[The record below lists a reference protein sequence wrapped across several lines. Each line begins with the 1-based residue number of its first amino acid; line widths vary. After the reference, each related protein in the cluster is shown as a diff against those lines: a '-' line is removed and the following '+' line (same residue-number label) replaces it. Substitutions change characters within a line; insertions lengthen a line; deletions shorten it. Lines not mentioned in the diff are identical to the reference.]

1 MSKTARKVFTPES
14 STEVQERF
22 INYIMLD
29 GKKSIARRIM
39 KDTFEIIKKKTSNDP
54 EKVFISAIENV
65 KPRLEV
71 KAKRIGGAVYQI
83 PMEVKPV
90 RAIALTFRWIIG
102 AARGKKGSPI
112 SQRLANELIDASNK
126 QGAAMKKKEDTHRMA
141 EANKAFAHFARY

>member
-1 MSKTARKVFTPES
+1 MSKTLKAVFKPES
-14 STEVQERF
+14 SSEVQERF
-22 INYIMLD
+22 INYLMLD
-29 GKKSIARRIM
+29 GKKSTARRAFQ
-39 KDTFEIIKKKTSNDP
+39 DTLEIISKKTSNDP
-54 EKVFISAIENV
+54 EKVFQSAIENV

-90 RAIALTFRWIIG
+90 RAVALAFRWIIG

-112 SQRLANELIDASNK
+112 SQRLATELIDASNK
-126 QGAAMKKKEDTHRMA
+126 QGAAIKKKEDTHRMA